1 MRGVIAQ
8 TMAGSG
14 LGKGPKKCIMV
25 IVGIVA
31 AIALLLAAYLGT
43 GLSMSVE
50 EYATAEMP
58 LVGVGF
64 NVVLKNDGL
73 FTQTKV
79 VQCEVRTSDGV
90 YNTSMEVTLGSGER
104 TTFTMLVPIVGLDVN
119 DIKEKKC
126 YTSLL

>member
-1 MRGVIAQ
+1 
-8 TMAGSG
+8 
-14 LGKGPKKCIMV
+14 MV

-31 AIALLLAAYLGT
+31 VIALLLAAYLGT

-104 TTFTMLVPIVGLDVN
+104 TTFTMLVPIIGLDVN
-119 DIKEKKC
+119 DIKEKMC

>member
-1 MRGVIAQ
+1 
-8 TMAGSG
+8 MAGSG
-14 LGKGPKKCIMV
+14 LGKGSKKGIMA

-31 AIALLLAAYLGT
+31 VIALLLATYLGT

-50 EYATAEMP
+50 EYSTTEMP
-58 LVGVGF
+58 FVGVGF

-73 FTQTKV
+73 FTQTKM
-79 VQCEVRTSDGV
+79 VQCEVTTSNGV
-90 YNTSMEVTLGSGER
+90 YNTSREVTLGSGER
-104 TTFTMLVPIVGLDVN
+104 TTFTMVVPIIGLDVN

>member
-1 MRGVIAQ
+1 
-8 TMAGSG
+8 MAGSG
-14 LGKGPKKCIMV
+14 LGKGSKKGIMA

-31 AIALLLAAYLGT
+31 VIALLLATYLGT

-50 EYATAEMP
+50 EYSTAEMP
-58 LVGVGF
+58 FVGVGF

-73 FTQTKV
+73 FTQTKM
-79 VQCEVRTSDGV
+79 VQCEVTTSNGV
-90 YNTSMEVTLGSGER
+90 YNTSREVTLGSGER
-104 TTFTMLVPIVGLDVN
+104 TTFTMVVPIIGLDVN